1 MRRVDLLRKCV
12 LYLYLRGCY
21 YIIGMVEYNKAV
33 IKRGAYLEQ
42 WESYSETGGAFGDSF
57 A

>member
-1 MRRVDLLRKCV
+1 LRRVDLLRKCV